1 MDLNSHTSIMISPHS
16 TPITPENQ
24 LTSERLPM
32 DLASLLLDAID
43 CSPST
48 REKLISQKRK
58 ASQVLEKGSPNTT
71 IPFLKWR
78 LAVVEDT
85 LEEKTLE
92 RKALDEANDFFE
104 KTGRSKTE
112 LMAAV
117 MEDEKALRSEKAI
130 LLSQRKSFEG
140 DLNDVDTS
148 KTQLASAYITELR
161 NSLEIASSTKQRV
174 SGLKGPRLERK
185 QFAEIVHEYLGT
197 ERRHP
202 ARQTYKFC
210 NVLGYW
216 KYAYIK
222 CAHII
227 PFSFHTKE
235 LSHMFGSDEPSLTS
249 RKNGLSL
256 HKTIE
261 EAFENCWVTIV
272 PLDSVASTPTE
283 WKVVLLNPAI
293 KDTVFWIDSPPPF
306 TKETTWR
313 WRDIDGRKLT
323 FLNDNRPAR
332 RFLYMRYILA
342 WLHAEDNK
350 WAGFKEKVPPGEVW
364 ASPNKPDGY
373 LRKSILLDLGKMT
386 GDRLPQ
392 DLISAGAFEDV
403 DTSNAVYDT
412 VAGIRVTEA
421 VRRHLGG
428 ERDPKQGE
436 DSDESEEE
444 EDEDEG
450 EDSEDD

>member
-1 MDLNSHTSIMISPHS
+1 M
-16 TPITPENQ
+16 
-24 LTSERLPM
+24 
-32 DLASLLLDAID
+32 
-43 CSPST
+43 
-48 REKLISQKRK
+48 
-58 ASQVLEKGSPNTT
+58 LEKGSPSTT
-71 IPFLKWR
+71 ILFLKWR

-85 LEEKTLE
+85 LEVKALE
-92 RKALDEANDFFE
+92 SKALDEANDFFE

-117 MEDEKALRSEKAI
+117 MEEEKALKSEKAI

-140 DLNDVDTS
+140 DLHDVDTS
-148 KTQLASAYITELR
+148 KTELTAAYIKELR
-161 NSLEIASSTKQRV
+161 ISLELASSTKQRV
-174 SGLKGPRLERK
+174 PGLKAPRLERK

-197 ERRHP
+197 ERRSP
-202 ARQTYKFC
+202 ARQTKSFC
-210 NVLGYW
+210 NVLGIW
-216 KYAYIK
+216 NPGMIK

-227 PFSFHTKE
+227 PFSFYTKGMG
-235 LSHMFGSDEPSLTS
+235 HMFGSDEVPLTS
-249 RKNGLSL
+249 RRNGLSL
-256 HKTIE
+256 HNKIE
-261 EAFENCWVTIV
+261 EAFDNCWITIV

-283 WKVVLLNPAI
+283 WKVVILNPAI
-293 KDTVFWIDSPPPF
+293 KDNVFWIDSPASF

-323 FLNDNRPAR
+323 FLNDNRPAP

-350 WAGFKEKVPPGEVW
+350 WVGFKEKVPPGEVW

-386 GDRLPQ
+386 GDRLPK
-392 DLISAGAFEDV
+392 DLISAGTFENP

-428 ERDPKQGE
+428 ERDPKKGE

-444 EDEDEG
+444 EDEGEG
-450 EDSEDD
+450 SEDD